1 MKIMICRIG
10 KGNCAWA
17 DQAVQNWAKRI
28 RPPLIIEEVRYKPAS
43 ESSNKTREQDI
54 DERRRKESS
63 QIQAMLRENDILIVV
78 DERGIQP
85 STEIFTDW
93 IQDYVDQGVSRV
105 VFAIGGP
112 FGHHAML
119 RKQAQKVLSLS
130 SMVVNHELARV
141 ILYEQL
147 YRSYSLM
154 TGGKY
159 HH

>member
-1 MKIMICRIG
+1 MKIIICRIG
-10 KGNCAWA
+10 KGTCKWA
-17 DQAVQNWAKRI
+17 DQAIQDWAKRI
-28 RPPLIIEEVRYKPAS
+28 RSPLVIEEIRYKPVS
-43 ESSNKTREQDI
+43 ESSNKTWEQDI
-54 DERRRKESS
+54 EDRRRKESS
-63 QIQAMLRENDILIVV
+63 QIQALLRENDILIVL
-78 DERGIQP
+78 DERGEQP

-93 IQDYVDQGVSRV
+93 IQNYMDQGVNRIL
-105 VFAIGGP
+105 FAIGGP
-112 FGHHAML
+112 FGHHSSL